1 MSSCSLSGVEA
12 LLRVTVALP
21 VSVATLPIGSADAAW
36 VGAAAAA
43 GARVAGRAV
52 VGAGCACAD
61 WVEPDIARRAA
72 DAFPA
77 SIGDGIAKTFAVP
90 ANIRQPRSQI
100 ANGSRCVITTGS

>member
-21 VSVATLPIGSADAAW
+21 VSVATLPIGSAW

-43 GARVAGRAV
+43 GAGVAAGAA
-52 VGAGCACAD
+52 VGAGCACANP
-61 WVEPDIARRAA
+61 VEPDIAPRAA
-72 DAFPA
+72 DGSPA

-90 ANIRQPRSQI
+90 PNVRQPKSQI
-100 ANGSRCVITTGS
+100 AKGSRCVITTGS